1 MWLIHLLFSFSDIPI
16 RINILQEILKI
27 LQKKML
33 KVINLYWFN
42 NDATEKSNLKITY
55 SNETWINE

>member
-1 MWLIHLLFSFSDIPI
+1 MWLIHLLSSFSDIPVT
-16 RINILQEILKI
+16 INILQEILKI